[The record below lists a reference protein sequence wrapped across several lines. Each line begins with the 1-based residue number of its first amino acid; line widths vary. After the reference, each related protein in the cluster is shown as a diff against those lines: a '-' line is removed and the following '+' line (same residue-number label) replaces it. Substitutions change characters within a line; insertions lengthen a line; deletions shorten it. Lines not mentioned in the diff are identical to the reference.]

1 VTKEPPSFALNVLPV
16 RSPTVEE
23 LFVYWNDV
31 RLSPVA
37 ECSTSRRLVFRA
49 IGTVPV
55 ARRPFGLKAD
65 LLTLICVPIAPGG
78 AENRILGLPLVSAE
92 RLMRLD

>member
-1 VTKEPPSFALNVLPV
+1 
-16 RSPTVEE
+16 
-23 LFVYWNDV
+23 
-31 RLSPVA
+31 
-37 ECSTSRRLVFRA
+37 VFRA
-49 IGTVPV
+49 IGSVTV